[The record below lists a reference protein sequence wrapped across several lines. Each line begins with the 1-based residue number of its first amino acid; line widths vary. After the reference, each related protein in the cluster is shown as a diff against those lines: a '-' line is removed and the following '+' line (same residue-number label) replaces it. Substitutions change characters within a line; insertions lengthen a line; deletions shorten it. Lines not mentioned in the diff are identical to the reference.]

1 MTKVLLTAF
10 EPYDNWKTNAS
21 WLALV
26 DLTRDL
32 PAEPQITTRLYP
44 VDFDQLRERL
54 AQDLAE
60 NFDVTLHLGQ
70 APGSGQVQLESIGLN
85 IAAGPNELPENC
97 KKLVKDGDTAYR
109 SPLPLSRWA
118 QQLRSAGIPTQ
129 VSHHAGTYLCNAALY
144 LALHH
149 NQDAERHTRSGFIHI
164 PLDPTQVASSGI
176 DMPSMSSR
184 VVANGLRLILDDLE
198 RE

>member
-1 MTKVLLTAF
+1 MTRVLLTAF
-10 EPYDNWKTNAS
+10 EPYDVWKANAS

-26 DLTRDL
+26 DLTSDL
-32 PAEPQITTRLYP
+32 PSQPQVTTRLYP
-44 VDFDQLRERL
+44 VDFDRLRERL
-54 AQDLAE
+54 ASDLAE

-70 APGSGQVQLESIGLN
+70 APGSGQIQLESIGLN
-85 IAAGPNELPENC
+85 IATGPGELPESGS
-97 KKLVKDGDTAYR
+97 KLVSDGATAYQ
-109 SPLPLSRWA
+109 STLPLARWA

-149 NQDAERHTRSGFIHI
+149 NDDAERHTRSAFIHL
-164 PLDPTQVASSGI
+164 PLNPSQVANSAR
-176 DMPSMSSR
+176 DLPSMSAR